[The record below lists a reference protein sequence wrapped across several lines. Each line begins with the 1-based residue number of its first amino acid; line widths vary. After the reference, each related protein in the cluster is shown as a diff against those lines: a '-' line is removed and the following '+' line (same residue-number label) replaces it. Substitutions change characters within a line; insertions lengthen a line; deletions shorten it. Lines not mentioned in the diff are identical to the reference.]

1 MVKDLERLYKWRKL
15 TEDPSATSEAHF
27 FEIEK
32 RLLLVNIRTR
42 VSRREEGAGYALW
55 VPKKDYEYAKALF
68 EGEVKEIVTHTQE
81 IYHVFNED
89 LTFKN
94 EVLYKNKFAGLVKN
108 QRWKYYIITAIIL
121 LMMFV
126 IVRFVKMP

>member
-1 MVKDLERLYKWRKL
+1 MANDLDRLYKWCKL
-15 TEDPSATSEAHF
+15 TEDSSATTEAHF
-27 FEIEK
+27 LEIEK
-32 RLLLVNIRTR
+32 KFVLVNIRTR
-42 VSRREEGAGYALW
+42 VTKRDEGSGYALW
-55 VPKKDYEYAKALF
+55 VPLKDYEYAKALND
-68 EGEVKEIVTHTQE
+68 GEVKEIITHTQE

-94 EVLYKNKFAGLVKN
+94 EVLYKNKFEGLVKN

-126 IVRFVKMP
+126 IVRFVKIP

>member
-55 VPKKDYEYAKALF
+55 VPIKDYEYAKALF

-126 IVRFVKMP
+126 IVRFVKIP